1 MFEIS
6 NVVFIAVVIVQHPP
20 SSLYRNETHSD
31 QIVQRILG
39 KNGIQSLHYM
49 RLTVYN

>member
-6 NVVFIAVVIVQHPP
+6 NIGSIAVAIVHHPP
-20 SSLYRNETHSD
+20 LSLYRNETHSD

-39 KNGIQSLHYM
+39 KNGIQSHHYM